1 MSAPLKAANSEGGL
15 YELLARGNKDVFFY
29 QDLPDSK
36 FIFDNAYEAQAPF
49 SYEIRKD
56 PPSTSCEFGRTVEF
70 PITVV
75 GDVMRNPTLLIQ
87 LPSWLPPQ
95 QQATNNTSLITDLSG
110 YSYGYVNGIAF
121 FLFERI
127 PLFQD
132 NILLQEFSGDS
143 LWAVAKTEGTYGHGW
158 VTSKLHGEHNGSS
171 LSIQHN
177 ATPGLLRLELPL
189 IGTQGSNDCGFPQR
203 AATSHTYKLRCKLR
217 KLEDLVE
224 SSQPL
229 SQCEKPV
236 PWGKTFQQVLTKN
249 GTPQSF
255 NTLQRENI
263 PPLLLQLE
271 TQQVY
276 TTKEI
281 QDALQ
286 SKQLQVPFR
295 RITENVFSQNK
306 ADYISVIGGGTST
319 VNRRLDG
326 RHPSGRVLFYF
337 RSLDDIQANRWW
349 KIGAGATEDPY
360 YRSISLTIAGQ
371 ARELPRT
378 PLVWRDI
385 TNFAKEDLDT
395 GIQLNTMNWT
405 LGSVAPVRFP
415 QSSLETPTG
424 TVNFTT
430 ADRPNL
436 YIDLANPQATTLAT
450 QLYVIV
456 EGWAVFQT
464 VKGRAELYNQN

>member
-1 MSAPLKAANSEGGL
+1 MSAPLKIANSEGGL

-36 FIFDNAYEAQAPF
+36 FIFDNTFQPQAPY

-56 PPSTSCEFGRTVEF
+56 PPSTSCEFGRMVEF
-70 PITVV
+70 PINMI
-75 GDVMRNPTLLIQ
+75 GDLMNHPTLLIN
-87 LPSWLPPQ
+87 LPSWLPPTY
-95 QQATNNTSLITDLSG
+95 ANTNPTTQITDLSG
-110 YSYGYVNGIAF
+110 YSYGYVNGIAY

-127 PLFQD
+127 QLFQD

-143 LWAVAKTEGTYGHGW
+143 LWAIGKTEGTYGHGW

-171 LSIQHN
+171 LSIQRN
-177 ATPGLLRLELPL
+177 ATPGHLRLELPL
-189 IGTQGSNDCGFPQR
+189 IGTQGSNDSGFPQR

-217 KLEDLVE
+217 KLEELVE
-224 SSQPL
+224 CSQPL

-236 PWGKTFQQVLTKN
+236 PWGKTFQQVSSSN
-249 GTPQSF
+249 GTPQHF
-255 NTLQRENI
+255 NTLPRENI
-263 PPLLLQLE
+263 PPILLQLE
-271 TQQVY
+271 TQQIY

-281 QDALQ
+281 QEALQ
-286 SKQLQVPFR
+286 SKKLQVPFR
-295 RITENVFSQNK
+295 RVTENVFSQNK
-306 ADYISVIGGGTST
+306 ADYISVIGGGTGT
-319 VNRRLDG
+319 INRRLDG
-326 RHPSGRVLFYF
+326 RHPSGRILFYF

-349 KIGAGATEDPY
+349 KIGAGTSEDPY
-360 YRSISLTIAGQ
+360 YKSISLTIAGQ
-371 ARELPRT
+371 TRELPRT

-395 GIQLNTMNWT
+395 GIQMNTMNWT
-405 LGSVAPVRFP
+405 LGAVAPLRFP

-436 YIDLANPQATTLAT
+436 YIDLANPQATTPAT
-450 QLYVIV
+450 QLYVIA

-464 VKGRAELYNQN
+464 DKGRAELYNQN